1 MRSEAP
7 HPQNLVL
14 LGLEGRTDGISA
26 GSGVA
31 GAYGDLIGSAMAIA
45 LVILAILHITGNT
58 VVDVVTA
65 VFLFIHFHFI
75 ISPFG

>member
-26 GSGVA
+26 GGGIA
-31 GAYGDLIGSAMAIA
+31 RAYSNLLRGAMAIA